1 MSSIKEFMEKAS
13 QAYYDGNPIISN
25 EEYDSLEK
33 AHGQLIAGAGD
44 IPHFYRMYS
53 LKKHYDKDGTPPLSI
68 SECVETP
75 KLDGAAVALYYINGV
90 LELALTRG
98 DGIKGRDITEK
109 MKLLVKRDLRIDEP
123 MMQITGEVVARSDVE
138 NSRNF
143 ASGAL
148 NLKDIEEFKSRITEG
163 EIKFVAYNVNPC
175 LSKSYTDDM
184 YLLDNL
190 GIQTVLEQNINSFD
204 HTNYPKDGRVFR
216 LNSNLAYATAGFTDK
231 FPRGAFAWKEEQEVF
246 TTTLLDVV
254 WETGRTGKITPT
266 AILESVNINGAN
278 VARATLNN
286 IEYIEALDLEI
297 GCTVELIRSGE
308 IIPKIVGRTY

>member
-33 AHGQLIAGAGD
+33 AHGQIIAGAGD

-53 LKKHYDKDGTPPLSI
+53 LKKHYDKDGTPPLSL

-75 KLDGAAVALYYINGV
+75 KLDGAAVALYYLNGV

-109 MKLLVKRDLRIDEP
+109 MKLLVSTELSIDEP
-123 MMQITGEVVARSDVE
+123 LVQITGEVVALESVE

-148 NLKDIEEFKSRITEG
+148 NLKDINEFKQRMVEG
-163 EIKFVAYNVNPC
+163 HIKFVAYNVNPS
-175 LSKSYTDDM
+175 LSKTYTEDM
-184 YLLDNL
+184 RILERLS
-190 GIQTVLEQNINSFD
+190 IQTVPHFCHI
-204 HTNYPKDGRVFR
+204 NYPKDGRVFR

-254 WETGRTGKITPT
+254 WETGRTGKVTPT

-308 IIPKIVGRTY
+308 IIPKIVGRIY

>member
-1 MSSIKEFMEKAS
+1 MEQAS
-13 QAYYDGNPIISN
+13 KAYYDGTPIISN
-25 EEYDSLEK
+25 EEYDALER
-33 AHGQLIAGAGD
+33 AHGQIIAGAGD

-53 LKKHYDKDGTPPLSI
+53 LKKHYDKDGTPPLKLAD
-68 SECVETP
+68 CVETP
-75 KLDGAAVALYYINGV
+75 KLDGAAIALYYINGV

-109 MKLLVKRDLRIDEP
+109 MKLLVKSTLTLDVPGLV
-123 MMQITGEVVARSDVE
+123 QITGEVVARSDVE

-163 EIKFVAYNVNPC
+163 EIKFVAYNTNPC
-175 LSKSYTDDM
+175 LSQDYMTDLTRLWD
-184 YLLDNL
+184 LGFKTVDN
-190 GIQTVLEQNINSFD
+190 FD
-204 HTNYPKDGRVFR
+204 HSQYPKDGRVFR
-216 LNSNLAYATAGFTDK
+216 LNSNSAYTTAGFTDK

-254 WETGRTGKITPT
+254 WETGRTGKVTPT

-308 IIPKIVGRTY
+308 IIPKIVGRIY

>member
-1 MSSIKEFMEKAS
+1 MSSIKEFMEQAS
-13 QAYYDGNPIISN
+13 KAYYDGNPIISN

-33 AHGQLIAGAGD
+33 AHGQIIAGAGD

-53 LKKHYDKDGTPPLSI
+53 LKKHYDKDGTPPLNI
-68 SECVETP
+68 KECIETP

-109 MKLLVKRDLRIDEP
+109 VKLLVSNKIQTDEP
-123 MMQITGEVVARSDVE
+123 LIQITGEVVALESVE

-148 NLKDIEEFKSRITEG
+148 NLKDIEEFKSRIIEG
-163 EIKFVAYNVNPC
+163 KIKFVAYNINPC
-175 LSKSYTDDM
+175 QGTTYE
-184 YLLDNL
+184 LDLIWLTGN
-190 GIQTVLEQNINSFD
+190 GFDSVNIFD
-204 HTNYPKDGRVFR
+204 HSQYPKDGRVFR

-254 WETGRTGKITPT
+254 WETGRTGKVTPT